1 MCVCWMV
8 IQMDVKFNA
17 IIQCEFQDQVA
28 IAFDVEHIG
37 CRTSGIMKDIL
48 SLMSFFEASSPN
60 DSWVPKKMT
69 TAVFLGIETM
79 PAG

>member
-1 MCVCWMV
+1 MV

-60 DSWVPKKMT
+60 DY
-69 TAVFLGIETM
+69 
-79 PAG
+79 